1 MIKVKNDITSR
12 QFFVFIVTSQIG
24 TGIITLP
31 NQLAGKVG
39 HDGWIPTLI
48 GGIICSLLILV
59 QLLLLKRYKDKCI
72 VEINKNL
79 YGKIIGQI
87 FNLFLIIYVFC
98 GTSLILRRIADIISA
113 EVLKATPSLVAG
125 FFTMIPS
132 LYLLY
137 YGLTPI
143 CRVANEVFFII
154 TMAIV
159 MYAIALGNMDF
170 MTLLPIGEMGVMP
183 ILETIDITIYT
194 YIGFELIVF
203 IYPCIKD
210 KENAIK
216 YGELA
221 VLSVTIFFTL
231 TVAVVTGTFGEN
243 MLKGLSSSLI
253 FFSGIISIPV
263 IERIDLFFI
272 VIWLPLAACVVR
284 NFMFCTYYSLEK
296 AFSIKHRNL
305 MITFLMLLSILIS
318 RVPRTF
324 SETEKVVNIF
334 SIYSLTID
342 AFFIICFLFSII
354 KDKLFRSRWIG
365 GKRKS

>member
-1 MIKVKNDITSR
+1 MIKVKNDITSK

-59 QLLLLKRYKDKCI
+59 QLLLLKKYKDKCI
-72 VEINKNL
+72 IEINKKL

-87 FNLFLIIYVFC
+87 FNLFLIVYVFYGSC
-98 GTSLILRRIADIISA
+98 IILRRIGDIISS

-125 FFTMIPS
+125 LFTMIPS

-154 TMAIV
+154 TITIL
-159 MYAIALGNMDF
+159 MYIISLGNMDF
-170 MTLLPIGEMGVMP
+170 MALLPIGEMGIMP
-183 ILETIDITIYT
+183 ILKTIDITIYT

-231 TVAVVTGTFGEN
+231 TVAVLTGVFGEN

-253 FFSGIISIPV
+253 FFSGIINIPV

-272 VIWLPLAACVVR
+272 VMWLPLAACVVR

-296 AFSIKHRNL
+296 MFSIKCRNL
-305 MITFLMLLSILIS
+305 IITLLMLSSILVS
-318 RVPRTF
+318 RVPKTF

-334 SIYSLTID
+334 SIYSLIID
-342 AFFIICFLFSII
+342 IFFIICFLFSII
-354 KDKLFRSRWIG
+354 KDKFFRS
-365 GKRKS
+365 

>member
-1 MIKVKNDITSR
+1 MIKVKNDITSK

-31 NQLAGKVG
+31 NQLAEKVG
-39 HDGWIPTLI
+39 HDGWIATLI

-59 QLLLLKRYKDKCI
+59 QLLLLKRYEDKSI
-72 VEINKNL
+72 IEINKKL
-79 YGKIIGQI
+79 YGKTIGQI
-87 FNLFLIIYVFC
+87 FNLFLVIYLFC
-98 GTSLILRRIADIISA
+98 GSSIILRRMGDIISA
-113 EVLKATPSLVAG
+113 EVLRVTPSLIAG

-154 TMAIV
+154 AITIL
-159 MYAIALGNMDF
+159 MYIISLGNIDF
-170 MTLLPIGEMGVMP
+170 MTLLPIGEIGIMP
-183 ILETIDITIYT
+183 ILKTIDITIYT

-221 VLSVTIFFTL
+221 VLSVTIFFTV
-231 TVAVVTGTFGEN
+231 TVAVVTGVFGEN

-263 IERIDLFFI
+263 MERIDLFFVI
-272 VIWLPLAACVVR
+272 IWLPLAACVVR

-296 AFSIKHRNL
+296 MFSIKRRNL
-305 MITFLMLLSILIS
+305 MIALLMLSSILVS
-318 RVPRTF
+318 RGPRTF
-324 SETEKVVNIF
+324 SETEKVVDIF
-334 SIYSLTID
+334 SIYSLIID
-342 AFFIICFLFSII
+342 VFFIICFLFSII
-354 KDKLFRSRWIG
+354 KDKLFRSIWIG
-365 GKRKS
+365 GKRKN